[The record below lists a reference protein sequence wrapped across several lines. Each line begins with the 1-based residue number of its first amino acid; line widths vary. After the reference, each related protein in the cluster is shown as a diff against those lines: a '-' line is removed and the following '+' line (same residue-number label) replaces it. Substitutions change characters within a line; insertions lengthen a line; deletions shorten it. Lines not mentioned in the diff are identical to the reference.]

1 MQVGGGKRR
10 RLVAEINVVP
20 YIDVMLVLLVVFMI
34 TAPLLMQGVEVELPQ
49 APSQPMEESEDQP
62 ILVSIKADGSLYI
75 DLLDNPEE
83 PRDIDEIT
91 DVISKV
97 LAERPDTAI
106 LVWGDRNVAY
116 GEVVGLMTRLQNAG
130 KVRVGLVTEPPVLGN

>member
-1 MQVGGGKRR
+1 MLGTGGKRR

-34 TAPLLMQGVEVELPQ
+34 TAPMLMQGVEVELPQ
-49 APSQPMEESEDQP
+49 APSQPMEESDDQP
-62 ILVSIKADGSLYI
+62 ILVSIKADGTLYI

-83 PRDIDEIT
+83 PRDIEEIT
-91 DVISKV
+91 EVISKV
-97 LAERPDTAI
+97 LAEKPDTSI

-116 GEVVGLMTRLQNAG
+116 GEVVSLMTRLQNAG
-130 KVRVGLVTEPPVLGN
+130 TVRVGLVTEPPVLGN